1 MLLKQLGLVR
11 IGLLVLSILCYPMV
25 FFADMKPEGIGIFTA
40 YITPSVT
47 VMLIFVLALDA
58 LMNRVFMIERE
69 PEITAMH
76 RTRMRADL
84 LVLAGLIG
92 FWFPYFRSIG
102 AL

>member
-11 IGLLVLSILCYPMV
+11 IGLLVLSILCYPMA

-69 PEITAMH
+69 ARDH
-76 RTRMRADL
+76 RYAPHPH
-84 LVLAGLIG
+84 AC
-92 FWFPYFRSIG
+92 
-102 AL
+102 

>member
-1 MLLKQLGLVR
+1 
-11 IGLLVLSILCYPMV
+11 
-25 FFADMKPEGIGIFTA
+25 
-40 YITPSVT
+40 
-47 VMLIFVLALDA
+47 
-58 LMNRVFMIERE
+58 MIERE

-84 LVLAGLIG
+84 LVLVGLIG